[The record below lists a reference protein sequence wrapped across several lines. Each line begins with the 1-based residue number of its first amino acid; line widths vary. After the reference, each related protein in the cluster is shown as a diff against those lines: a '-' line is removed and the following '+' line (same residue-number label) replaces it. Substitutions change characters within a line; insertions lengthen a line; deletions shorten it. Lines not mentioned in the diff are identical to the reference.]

1 MKVTNLVSVLLISMS
16 FMGCQPSPIGVSVI
30 IKNSAEHSQALQFY
44 TVNNEVLNTF
54 SVAAKSTKEIFVP
67 AKLIN
72 DAIAQQGHS
81 VGDLTLKSNTSQT
94 SHLICGYIEVAT
106 NKVCGKAKFQINLD

>member
-1 MKVTNLVSVLLISMS
+1 MKVTHLVSVLLISMS
-16 FMGCQPSPIGVSVI
+16 FMGCQPSPVGVSVV
-30 IKNSAEHSQALQFY
+30 IKNSTEHNETLQFY
-44 TVNNEVLNTF
+44 TVNSEVLDTF

-72 DAIAQQGHS
+72 DAIAQQGHA
-81 VGDLTLKSNTSQT
+81 VGDLTLKSNTSQS